1 MIAECLAG
9 LNAEFVRL
17 GSCIEPWKKYNH
29 KDIKQIAHQKIQK
42 EDTSQAELNTCS
54 KRHYEW
60 SHCPFILCSNTTLNS
75 IHAQNNI
82 VNFHLVLSFRVPT
95 PHCDTVKNDNVWY
108 WMILLRLF
116 KKNFFQDWMWTYVN
130 TFVYPPKNC
139 TLWQLLWPCLA

>member
-82 VNFHLVLSFRVPT
+82 VNCHLVLSFRVPT
-95 PHCDTVKNDNVWY
+95 PHCDIVK
-108 WMILLRLF
+108 M
-116 KKNFFQDWMWTYVN
+116 MTYDIE
-130 TFVYPPKNC
+130 
-139 TLWQLLWPCLA
+139 